1 MYSRR
6 TGFILGFHGCDRK
19 IRDRIVSEKG
29 FLLKKSENDYD
40 WLGHGVYFWE
50 NNHERALQF
59 AQELKDNPPKGKENL
74 IEEPAVLGVIID
86 LGHCL
91 DLLDSKYLDVLK
103 VAYDYLCKSS
113 DFFDLVLPKNK
124 KTKSGELLVRNLDCA
139 VIETAHE
146 LNETLG
152 KQEYDSVRGVFF
164 EGKDL
169 YENAGFKD
177 KNHIQIAIRN
187 QNCIKG
193 FFIPRELK

>member
-1 MYSRR
+1 MYSKRS
-6 TGFILGFHGCDRK
+6 GFILGFHGCDKKVRDK
-19 IRDRIVSEKG
+19 IICEKG
-29 FLLKKSENDYD
+29 VILKKSENDYD
-40 WLGHGVYFWE
+40 WLGHGIYFWE

-74 IEEPAVLGVIID
+74 ITEPAVLGVVID

-103 VAYDYLCKSS
+103 VSYDFLCESS
-113 DFFDLVLPKNK
+113 NKHNLKIPKNIASS
-124 KTKSGELLVRNLDCA
+124 TGDLLVRKLDCA
-139 VIETAHE
+139 VIETAHT
-146 LNETLG
+146 LNKMLN

-164 EGKDL
+164 EGNDL
-169 YENAGFKD
+169 YENAGFKE

-193 FFIPRELK
+193 FFIPRDFD